1 MVDEKEEKKLVIVE
15 SPFKGVDWS
24 ETRRNV
30 LYARLC
36 VRDCLQRGEAPYA
49 SHLFFTQTGVLDD
62 TIPEERM
69 WGIHAGQVIS
79 QRADLSAVYKDFGIS
94 RGMEYGIKNAQE
106 FHRPIVYR
114 ELKDTIDLERAL
126 QEIGNA
132 QPFIDLGKL
141 LF

>member
-1 MVDEKEEKKLVIVE
+1 MQENTKLVIVE
-15 SPFKGVDWS
+15 SPFKGADWS

-62 TIPEERM
+62 TVPEERT

-79 QRADLSAVYKDFGIS
+79 QCADLSAVYQDFGIS
-94 RGMEYGIKNAQE
+94 KGMEYGIKHAQE
-106 FHRPIVYR
+106 HERPVVYR
-114 ELKDTIDLERAL
+114 RLNDTIDLAEAL
-126 QEIGNA
+126 RKIEKA
-132 QPFIDLGKL
+132 EPFIDLGKL